1 MGPSIEVSNMSLS
14 YSGETILKDISHQ
27 FAPGK
32 CHVLMGPNGGGK
44 TSLLRSILGLTP
56 FNGDITITWPT
67 EERNIGYV
75 PQKAVFEPS
84 LPLTVMDFVLLNQTR
99 HPLFWRQN
107 QKYKARAMEQ
117 LQRVGMAEKAQRR
130 MGQLSGG
137 EQQRVLFAQALL
149 DAPKLIFLDEPTT
162 GMDEQG
168 VQFIEKLISELVAE
182 QRTLV
187 AVLHDASTVL
197 TLPNP
202 LVHIVN
208 RGLLRSGLA
217 SELLQADQLSTL
229 YQPNYITKSEVA

>member
-1 MGPSIEVSNMSLS
+1 
-14 YSGETILKDISHQ
+14 
-27 FAPGK
+27 
-32 CHVLMGPNGGGK
+32 
-44 TSLLRSILGLTP
+44 
-56 FNGDITITWPT
+56 
-67 EERNIGYV
+67 
-75 PQKAVFEPS
+75 
-84 LPLTVMDFVLLNQTR
+84 
-99 HPLFWRQN
+99 
-107 QKYKARAMEQ
+107 MEQ